1 MKKCKKDKKVM
12 FRYLFLFAVVILIA
26 ISFFPVKLAVYA
38 DENDE
43 RSYLKQGVLLWRR
56 SPNRIEDSLCIVET
70 SGSLDRPKLKKA
82 GWTFIGD
89 NPLDPSIYY
98 ITRTIEDDGYI
109 AQGKSPLL
117 ELNSNFDPCKAKNF
131 FAITYEEAYW
141 IEGEKKEGDYLVPI
155 IIYDWTPVYPIRRS
169 GTLASKLLPK
179 GYLTIWDFIGKSAM
193 NTGD

>member
-117 ELNSNFDPCKAKNF
+117 
-131 FAITYEEAYW
+131 
-141 IEGEKKEGDYLVPI
+141 
-155 IIYDWTPVYPIRRS
+155 
-169 GTLASKLLPK
+169 
-179 GYLTIWDFIGKSAM
+179 
-193 NTGD
+193 